1 METLQMIQTLTP
13 ATMMVALLVLPWP
26 ALVLMHAI
34 SAGSGAALDD
44 KWNARA
50 AAAVRWAGVHIAP
63 ATLRSDTAHT
73 YVRNVTNSPDILRH
87 AA

>member
-13 ATMMVALLVLPWP
+13 ATMMVALLVLPWS
-26 ALVLMHAI
+26 ALLLMHAI

-50 AAAVRWAGVHIAP
+50 AAAVRWTGAHIAP
-63 ATLRSDTAHT
+63 ATLRSNATRSHVH
-73 YVRNVTNSPDILRH
+73 YVPNSSDIFRR

>member
-13 ATMMVALLVLPWP
+13 ATMMVAMLVLPWS
-26 ALVLMHAI
+26 ALALMHAI

-44 KWNARA
+44 KWNTRA
-50 AAAVRWAGVHIAP
+50 AAAVRWAGAHIAP
-63 ATLRSDTAHT
+63 TTVRSNAART
-73 YVRNVTNSPDILRH
+73 YVRNVTNSSEIFRH

>member
-13 ATMMVALLVLPWP
+13 ATMMVALLVLPWS
-26 ALVLMHAI
+26 ALALMHAM

-50 AAAVRWAGVHIAP
+50 AAAVRWAGAHITP
-63 ATLRSDTAHT
+63 ATLRGDAART
-73 YVRNVTNSPDILRH
+73 YVRNVTNSSDILRH